1 MDSSSAIILTSFKY
15 HEWKEKISILLHSR
29 GLYRV
34 TLALENEPNAVIE
47 KAKWNNRL
55 DEAYGFLCL
64 SISPDILFHLDL
76 LTTPNQV
83 WTQLESLFGVQ
94 DELRAHQL
102 EIELFSLS
110 PSNFESL
117 EGFFTK
123 FKSLVIIL
131 EQCDIDKE
139 YDQLILSILSKLGP
153 DYSVFVS
160 TFHAT
165 RLVVPKLFS

>member
-1 MDSSSAIILTSFKY
+1 MDSSSAIIFTSFNY
-15 HEWKEKISILLHSR
+15 HEWKAKISILLRSR

-47 KAKWNNRL
+47 KDKWHNRL
-55 DEAYGFLCL
+55 DEAYGLLFL
-64 SISPDILFHLDL
+64 SISPDLFFHLDG

-83 WTQLESLFGVQ
+83 WNQMKSLFGVQ

-110 PSNFESL
+110 PSKFESL

-123 FKSLVIIL
+123 FKSLVLIL
-131 EQCDIDKE
+131 KKCGIEKVD
-139 YDQLILSILSKLGP
+139 DQLILSISFKIG
-153 DYSVFVS
+153 S
-160 TFHAT
+160 
-165 RLVVPKLFS
+165 